1 MSSLIDTLVRACD
14 GLAHFVHLA
23 DFDWRACS

>member
-1 MSSLIDTLVRACD
+1 MSTFIDHLARVLD
-14 GLAHFVHLA
+14 GFARLTHLA